1 MIWPKKY
8 RNLAQNLSEGNQ
20 SQSIWIISLR
30 LSPFVFTCG
39 AILILMHS
47 EIFWISHRHV
57 CKSFFY
63 LDFFLEQDLKHF
75 LDSTGKSL
83 LQWIWVTVSTI
94 DTFIIFSLIP
104 LKKAFDRYKLELIV
118 EEKISFFTCG
128 AILHFSIH
136 KPFPALVVPF
146 LKYSKLIGE

>member
-1 MIWPKKY
+1 M
-8 RNLAQNLSEGNQ
+8 Q
-20 SQSIWIISLR
+20 
-30 LSPFVFTCG
+30 
-39 AILILMHS
+39 
-47 EIFWISHRHV
+47 EI
-57 CKSFFY
+57 FY

-146 LKYSKLIGE
+146 LKYSKLIGQ